1 CGRPEL
7 ELLQIPGECIG
18 PTCELLSTIAE
29 LSLDEPLPEPGEP
42 LEVGREL
49 AVTLQPWREAAKFLD
64 HDIPGSITSRQA
76 DADDPHQ
83 GIRAVICESRSPG
96 TRRATR
102 LWPKDIVLKV
112 QRHEAALYRSQ
123 RATDRQAALAQ
134 GTWSQLIAAFSS
146 VPGKTPPG
154 WSVLIKAGFTDEGLE
169 PTNREHLWF
178 ELLRVDGE
186 RAEGRLINQPA
197 TVPRLNEGDAI
208 WIDAA
213 IVTDWRVCTPIGDF
227 GPDEAAAMSRA
238 IEELKSKAP
247 VSS

>member
-42 LEVGREL
+42 LEVGRDL
-49 AVTLQPWREAAKFLD
+49 AVTLQPWQEVATQLKS
-64 HDIPGSITSRQA
+64 DIPGSIAARQA

-83 GIRAVICESRSPG
+83 GIRAVICESKPRG

-134 GTWSQLIAAFSS
+134 ATWSQLIAAFSS
-146 VPGKTPPG
+146 VPGRSPPG
-154 WSVLIKAGFTDEGLE
+154 WSFVIKAGFAADDLE

-178 ELLRVDGE
+178 DLLRVDGD

-213 IVTDWRVCTPIGDF
+213 IVTDWRVCTPSGDF
-227 GPDEAAAMSRA
+227 GPDEAAAMSQT
-238 IEELKSKAP
+238 IEELKSKAA
-247 VSS
+247 VNS